1 MPPSPPPSDPISES
15 VPEIKENNEEEPILP
30 KGAYSMDF
38 DQFDDPN
45 FNPFASKKAMQNSP
59 PSTPA
64 PQTESNAVETP
75 VQISEVNFLFS
86 IFFNYNSLIQN

>member
-15 VPEIKENNEEEPILP
+15 VPEIKENEEEPILP

-75 VQISEVNFLFS
+75 VQMSEVNFLFS
-86 IFFNYNSLIQN
+86 IFSMTIR